1 MQKLL
6 SEVAQNFTNMRCS
19 IRFAYCGRA
28 SCTRH
33 ERADSS
39 NGAEV
44 ATCSCREVAPSHEV
58 YAEMSLTDANLLS
71 TLAQS
76 SKFVEMMRGYA
87 RGDVPLVEAK
97 SRLCAAIG
105 ERDFYPGLAADLV
118 SLPSPP
124 WDTAHEESVVERM
137 HCDEDLAIAL
147 CSGAPC
153 YTDASRGDAPLNVS
167 CLCPVYPF
175 SGSKSFMLTPPDVGH
190 TGGCA
195 ARAASRTARARR
207 QASSD
212 APSARR
218 CGAGLSMLSTRCE
231 GSPLD
236 RRHVPQL
243 VRPLDQALAPRR

>member
-1 MQKLL
+1 M
-6 SEVAQNFTNMRCS
+6 C
-19 IRFAYCGRA
+19 IRDR
-28 SCTRH
+28 
-33 ERADSS
+33 
-39 NGAEV
+39 
-44 ATCSCREVAPSHEV
+44 
-58 YAEMSLTDANLLS
+58 
-71 TLAQS
+71 
-76 SKFVEMMRGYA
+76 
-87 RGDVPLVEAK
+87 
-97 SRLCAAIG
+97 CAAIG

-195 ARAASRTARARR
+195 AYGFANGTCAR

-212 APSARR
+212 ALVGAALRR
-218 CGAGLSMLSTRCE
+218 WSVDAFDTMRRVPRWTADTCRSWYGLSTKHSRHEGERESRKATRQGDAAAAVSTPAAAPAATRCLLYT
-231 GSPLD
+231 SPSPRD
-236 RRHVPQL
+236 RTRSRMPSS
-243 VRPLDQALAPRR
+243 A